1 MANKTYL
8 IPRLDDARVL
18 EIFRDLIEKYPPNPC
33 NVDPAGLHIINL
45 VSPNDEQKQLLTL
58 LQSSSSFSIANVGA
72 HYRGMRINYTRGAE
86 NIGGPS
92 PLFDS
97 ITVERSDVQNEMP
110 QKDRLEAIDL
120 VLTKAGFKSEGP
132 VLREGQTRSLDELDA
147 LYRSTVLRLETSFGE
162 QIRRITDWSVEQA
175 DSLQKQ
181 KLQLAE
187 QTNAERSQMQQEY
200 NSAHE
205 KLKGREDEL
214 ELKQKTLD
222 DRDYMHARRATRG
235 DIQKVIAE
243 RQKQF
248 TLTPQTR
255 RLRIPIHI
263 LLIVVVGALL
273 TLNFFNFVEV
283 LRLDWTQVSYVHWW
297 ALARQGTLAIATIG
311 ALYFYIRWMNR
322 WFEQHAMAELLLKE
336 FQLDIDRASWVVES
350 ALEWR
355 RTAQAELP
363 SPLLEGITRNLFVRS
378 TTDAHR
384 VSVADELASALFGS
398 AAGVKLKVGEN
409 EVAFTRR
416 GISKLRKA
424 EITEERAE
432 I

>member
-1 MANKTYL
+1 MANKTYV

-18 EIFRDLIEKYPPNPC
+18 AIFRAVIEKHPPNQC
-33 NVDPAGLHIINL
+33 TIDPVGLHGISL
-45 VSPNDEQKQLLTL
+45 LKPNDEQKELLKL
-58 LQSSSSFSIANVGA
+58 LDSSQSFSIATVA
-72 HYRGMRINYTRGAE
+72 MSHRGLRINYSRGADSV
-86 NIGGPS
+86 NGPS
-92 PLFDS
+92 SLFDS
-97 ITVERSDVQNEMP
+97 ITANRADEQNEIP
-110 QKDRLEAIDL
+110 QKDRLEIIDL
-120 VLTKAGFKSEGP
+120 ILKGAGFVSEGP
-132 VLREGQTRSLDELDA
+132 MVREGQARSLDELDA
-147 LYRSTVLRLETSFGE
+147 LYRSTVLRLETSFSE
-162 QIRRITDWSVEQA
+162 QITKITHWTVEQA

-187 QTNAERSQMQQEY
+187 QVNAERGQLQQEFAA
-200 NSAHE
+200 AHD
-205 KLKGREDEL
+205 KLKARESEL
-214 ELKQKTLD
+214 EEKQKTLD

-255 RLRIPIHI
+255 RLRIPIHV

-273 TLNFFNFVEV
+273 TLNFFNFIEV

-378 TTDAHR
+378 TTDAHK

-424 EITEERAE
+424 EITEAE
-432 I
+432 N